1 VDYTVLN
8 TIVAANQFNAANN
21 YSVSTA
27 GSADRPDMA
36 TFFYN
41 VAPNTPA
48 FKVDL
53 AGISG
58 RVRVWRLNPQGIHI
72 DTPAFQTGG
81 TQTLSVSNPMAGV
94 WEVAVEVSRTSPA
107 GPATFNITGSV
118 LGVDVAPATW
128 TVDPA
133 TVGTTYNQ
141 SYSFTNRFGAFTG
154 NAVGTALGSAEAV
167 HATIAAGGA
176 QQQYPLT
183 VPPGSNALT
192 ARIGNASDAGADLD
206 LYLFDCHTGACVLR
220 ASSTSATATE
230 SVSVANPA
238 AGTWVVLVDPFAV
251 PSGSTTYDETDVIS
265 NPAFGSVSVT
275 DPAALHAN
283 GTTWT
288 APATVTAASAPSGSR
303 FLQGFVQVRSGGNL
317 LGSGEVDIKN
327 VH

>member
-1 VDYTVLN
+1 
-8 TIVAANQFNAANN
+8 
-21 YSVSTA
+21 
-27 GSADRPDMA
+27 MA

-53 AGISG
+53 TSING

-94 WEVAVEVSRTSPA
+94 WEVAVEVSRTSAA

-183 VPPGSNALT
+183 VPAGSTNVA
-192 ARIGNASDAGADLD
+192 ARIGNASDTGADLD
-206 LYLFDCHTGACVLR
+206 LYLFDCHTGSCVLR

-238 AGTWVVLVDPFAV
+238 AGTWIVLVDPFAV

-265 NPAFGSVSVT
+265 NSAFGAVSVT
-275 DPAALHAN
+275 DPAALHPN
-283 GTTWT
+283 GSTWT
-288 APATVTAASAPSGSR
+288 APASVTAAAAPASGR
-303 FLQGFVQVRSGGNL
+303 FLQGFVQVRSGSNV
-317 LGSGEVDIKN
+317 LGSGEVDLKN